1 MKTAPVLRE
10 LFVISG
16 ERGENDERLTLL
28 FFAFGIHAQQRMIQ
42 GSGQFF
48 PEAGVGSF
56 QGRNA
61 GGELSDPFSSG
72 IEGAHIREKDAQ
84 E

>member
-28 FFAFGIHAQQRMIQ
+28 IFAFSIHAQQRMVQ
-42 GSGQFF
+42 GSGQLL
-48 PEAGVGSF
+48 PEAGIGSF
-56 QGRNA
+56 QGRDT
-61 GGELSDPFSSG
+61 GGEFSNPFSSG
-72 IEGAHIREKDAQ
+72 IEGAHI
-84 E
+84 